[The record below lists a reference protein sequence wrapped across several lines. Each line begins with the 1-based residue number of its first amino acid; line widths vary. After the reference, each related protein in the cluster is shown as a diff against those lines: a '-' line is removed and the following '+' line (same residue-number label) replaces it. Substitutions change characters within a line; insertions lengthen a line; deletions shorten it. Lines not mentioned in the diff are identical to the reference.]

1 MGYFVM
7 ATNEEPLEL
16 IECIKANINLYLDKL
31 PEDAP
36 YKYLLSAFVWKD
48 LELLK
53 IVLEDDLSK
62 DKDI

>member
-31 PEDAP
+31 PEDAQ
-36 YKYLLSAFVWKD
+36 YKYLLSSVVQRD
-48 LELLK
+48 LDKLK
-53 IVLEDDLSK
+53 IALEDELSK
-62 DKDI
+62 DKEI

>member
-36 YKYLLSAFVWKD
+36 IS
-48 LELLK
+48 
-53 IVLEDDLSK
+53 IC
-62 DKDI
+62 